1 MSEESDAAEKPT
13 TDVHTTDE
21 AKKEAEQA
29 RLAKTF
35 RLIAG
40 EEVLL
45 TKRPSTF
52 AFLGMLQYCYA
63 LKAFLCRLRSI
74 ATLTDHFVRC
84 LSVRHTFGVS
94 HPITLDW

>member
-1 MSEESDAAEKPT
+1 MSEESDAAETPT

-52 AFLGMLQYCYA
+52 AFLGMYLLGILVLA
-63 LKAFLCRLRSI
+63 I
-74 ATLTDHFVRC
+74 HFIFDIFKKR
-84 LSVRHTFGVS
+84 F
-94 HPITLDW
+94 